1 MKAKT
6 KLILKS
12 LADLP
17 ANTIAFAA
25 SAPGRAMNASKQIL
39 GATVRATR
47 REIRAARR
55 QSAEFARG
63 LYDQANAPFQATVP
77 WQRGGINE

>member
-1 MKAKT
+1 MKP

-17 ANTIAFAA
+17 ANAPSLAA
-25 SAPGRAMNASKQIL
+25 SMPGRALNASKQVL
-39 GATVRATR
+39 GPAVRVTP
-47 REIRAARR
+47 REIRDARKC
-55 QSAEFARG
+55 SAEFARDI
-63 LYDQANAPFQATVP
+63 YSRASAPFQSITP

>member
-1 MKAKT
+1 MKP

-17 ANTIAFAA
+17 ANALSLAA
-25 SAPGRAMNASKQIL
+25 SIPGRAVNVSKQVL
-39 GATVRATR
+39 EPAARVTR
-47 REIRAARR
+47 REIRAAGIR
-55 QSAEFARG
+55 SAEFARD
-63 LYDQANAPFQATVP
+63 LYARASAPFQTATP

>member
-1 MKAKT
+1 MKAK
-6 KLILKS
+6 IVLKS

-17 ANTIAFAA
+17 ANVLGYAA
-25 SAPGRAMNASKQIL
+25 AAPGRALHASKQMV

-55 QSAEFARG
+55 RSAEFARDF
-63 LYDQANAPFQATVP
+63 YARANAPFQSVQP
-77 WQRGGINE
+77 WQRGGLNE